1 MRTEMRLSP
10 LFFFFFLL
18 FVCLFLLLLLLCFF
32 FLCVCVFQHTHKV
45 PNFQKKKGGEKME
58 LIVTGYRVNTFFFL
72 NPSSH
77 N

>member
-32 FLCVCVFQHTHKV
+32 FFCVCVYFSTHTKC
-45 PNFQKKKGGEKME
+45 PTSKKKRGEK
-58 LIVTGYRVNTFFFL
+58 RW
-72 NPSSH
+72 S
-77 N
+77 